1 VRIAVVCP
9 YGLDRP
15 GGVQIQAVE
24 LARRLT
30 SAGHQAWV
38 VAPGREGPEGAIL
51 AGGTV
56 EVPFNRSVA
65 PVSLDP
71 RAARRVLREVAQAD
85 VVHIHEPL
93 VPVVSLAALAGRTP
107 PKVATFHAPLGRAV
121 WLAYRAAGPLAG
133 RVAVATAV
141 SSVAAQAPR
150 SWGLE
155 PRLVP
160 NGVDTKFFAL
170 EEGRHL
176 RRVVFL
182 GRDEP
187 RKGLDVLLEAWGEV
201 RGKVPE
207 AELRVL
213 GSFRAGSP
221 PEGVRYLGRVDEEA
235 KRRELARA
243 AVLAAPNLAAE
254 SFGLILVEA
263 MAAGCGVV
271 ASALP
276 GFREVVGRAGLLVP
290 PGDPAAL
297 ARTLVRLLGDSSEA
311 QDLGARGRLRA
322 RQFDWDVVLPA
333 YLEAYREAAQA

>member
-1 VRIAVVCP
+1 MRIAVVCP

-15 GGVQIQAVE
+15 GGVQRQAVE

-38 VAPGREGPEGAIL
+38 VAPGREGPAEAIL
-51 AGGTV
+51 VGSAVG
-56 EVPFNRSVA
+56 VPFNRSVA
-65 PVSLDP
+65 PISLDP
-71 RAARRVLREVAQAD
+71 RAAGRVLREAAQAD

-93 VPVVSLAALAGRTP
+93 VPVVSLAALAGGTP
-107 PKVATFHAPLGRAV
+107 PKVATFHAPLGRAA

-141 SSVAAQAPR
+141 SEVAAQAPR

-160 NGVDTKFFAL
+160 NGVDTKSFAL
-170 EEGRHL
+170 EEGRHP

-187 RKGLDVLLEAWGEV
+187 RKGLDVLLQAWGQV
-201 RGKVPE
+201 RGRLPD

-213 GSFRAGSP
+213 GARRAGPP
-221 PEGVRYLGRVDEEA
+221 PEGVRYLGRVGEDA

-243 AVLAAPNLAAE
+243 AVLAAPNLGAE

-290 PGDPAAL
+290 PGDPATL
-297 ARTLVRLLGDSSEA
+297 ATTLVRLLGDSSEV
-311 QDLGARGRLRA
+311 QDLGARARLRA
-322 RQFDWDVVLPA
+322 RHF
-333 YLEAYREAAQA
+333 